1 MSQSIERISTGVPG
15 LDELIEGGFV
25 KDNAILVTG
34 STGTGKTIF
43 CSQFIWEGLQNGE
56 NCMFITFEERP
67 EKIRDSAEDFGWDFR
82 KYEESGQLIL
92 RQKDPFDTA
101 EGDELFWFRNEL
113 EKHDVDRIAMD
124 STSILSL
131 YYDDPYK
138 VRESLFKIVRTIE
151 EADVTAVLTTEAPN
165 EDKLTRFGVEEF
177 LVDGVIVLYYL
188 QMGAETFGNLEIRK
202 MRRTDIDK
210 GLYETVIKED
220 GLHVEDETTKLK

>member
-34 STGTGKTIF
+34 SAGTGKTIF
-43 CSQFIWEGLQNGE
+43 CMQFLWEGLKNGE
-56 NCMFITFEERP
+56 TCMFITFEERP
-67 EKIRDSAEDFGWDFR
+67 DKIRKEASDFGWDLE

-131 YYDDPYK
+131 YYDDEYK
-138 VRESLFKIVRTIE
+138 VRENLFKIVRTIE
-151 EADVTAVLTTEAPN
+151 ESDTTAVLTTESP
-165 EDKLTRFGVEEF
+165 EGGEELTRFGVEEY
-177 LVDGVIVLYYL
+177 LVDGVILIDIL
-188 QMGAETFGNLEIRK
+188 SMGGSARSLAIRK
-202 MRRTDIDK
+202 MRRTSHGTESHEMRI
-210 GLYETVIKED
+210 GEGGITIES
-220 GLHVEDETTKLK
+220 